1 MDKQVV
7 INVKN
12 VYKTFEIK
20 EKKYDSIRSVALNM
34 FRGESSAKK
43 IEALQNVSFEIKQ
56 GEFFGIIGHNGSGK
70 STLLKLL
77 IKAFPP
83 DPGGEITINGKMIRL
98 ALGVG
103 FDPLLSARE
112 NIYINGSILGLTFRE
127 IGQKFSEII
136 AFAELQNF
144 VDTQVKFFSTGMRT
158 RLAFAI
164 AVHADADIYLMDE
177 FFGGV
182 GDERFKEKSREV
194 FTDFISKEKTF
205 IHVSHNMH
213 TIREYCDR
221 VMILNA
227 GRLIGIY
234 SPEEAVE
241 VYQDIMKN
249 RV

>member
-1 MDKQVV
+1 LNKQVV
-7 INVKN
+7 IEVKN
-12 VYKTFEIK
+12 VSKTFEVK
-20 EKKYDSIRSVALNM
+20 EKKHDSIRSVALNM
-34 FRGESSAKK
+34 FRGKDSAKK
-43 IEALQNVSFEIKQ
+43 IRALTNVSFEIKQ

-83 DPGGEITINGKMIRL
+83 DPGGEIMINGKMIRL

-103 FDPLLSARE
+103 FDPLLTARE
-112 NIYINGSILGLTFRE
+112 NIYINGSILGLTFRQ
-127 IGQKFSEII
+127 IGEKFSEII

-182 GDERFKEKSREV
+182 GDERFKEKSKKV
-194 FTDFISKEKTF
+194 FTDFISREKTF

-213 TIREYCDR
+213 TVREYCDR
-221 VMILNA
+221 VMVIH
-227 GRLIGIY
+227 GGEMKGIY
-234 SPEEAVE
+234 NPNEGIRIYNDLLKE
-241 VYQDIMKN
+241 K
-249 RV
+249 